1 MTLRTLTVSAL
12 AFASLALLS
21 SGLSPVNAQSAQ
33 VRTEKECR
41 DYKVKGAFG
50 IGGIK
55 PPTTD
60 GRKLTECRTCRITVR
75 RFFLDKKVCEAWPA
89 LPNG

>member
-1 MTLRTLTVSAL
+1 MTIRTLVVSGIAIV
-12 AFASLALLS
+12 SLALLPS
-21 SGLSPVNAQSAQ
+21 AFSPVSGQNAQ

-60 GRKLTECRTCRITVR
+60 GRKLTECRICRITVR
-75 RFFLDKKVCEAWPA
+75 RLLPDKKVCEPWPA
-89 LPNG
+89 LPNR